1 MEIVMPRKLMFT
13 RGEIIDAALSIT
25 RQKGF
30 GAVSARALGEKLG
43 TSSRPVFSLFEN
55 MEEVQQAVLQAA
67 DEVYQNYLKEHMA
80 GKQYPP
86 YKASGMAYIQFA
98 KEERELFKLLF
109 MRDRS
114 REKIEENKE
123 SIRPLLQLLQKNLGI
138 GEEQAYLFHLEMWI
152 YVHGI
157 ATMVATSYLNWDEEF
172 VSKVLTDAYQGLS
185 KHFVIERQGDS

>member
-1 MEIVMPRKLMFT
+1 MPRKLMFT

-30 GAVSARALGEKLG
+30 GAVSARALGERLG

-55 MEEVQQAVLQAA
+55 MEEVQQTVLQAA
-67 DEVYQNYLKEHMA
+67 DEVYQDYLKEHLA

-114 REKIEENKE
+114 REKIQENKE

-185 KHFVIERQGDS
+185 KHFIIERQGNS

>member
-1 MEIVMPRKLMFT
+1 MPRKLMFT

-80 GKQYPP
+80 GKRYPP

-185 KHFVIERQGDS
+185 KHFIIERQGDS

>member
-185 KHFVIERQGDS
+185 KHFVTERQGDS

>member
-1 MEIVMPRKLMFT
+1 MPRKLMFT

-30 GAVSARALGEKLG
+30 GAVSARALGERLG

-67 DEVYQNYLKEHMA
+67 DEVYQDYLKEHMA

-114 REKIEENKE
+114 REKIQENKE

-185 KHFVIERQGDS
+185 KHFIIERQGNS

>member
-30 GAVSARALGEKLG
+30 GAVSARALGERLG

-55 MEEVQQAVLQAA
+55 MEEVQQTVLQAA
-67 DEVYQNYLKEHMA
+67 DEVYQDYLKEHMA

-114 REKIEENKE
+114 REKIQENKE

-185 KHFVIERQGDS
+185 KHFIIERQGNS

>member
-1 MEIVMPRKLMFT
+1 MPRKLMFT